1 MLRYLTAGESHGEAL
16 VAFLS
21 GMPAGLKIDQTF
33 VNRELWRRQQGY
45 GRGGR
50 MRIERDTAHILSGVR
65 HGHTIGSPIAMSLAN
80 NDWQNWTESL
90 PVAEGDPA
98 KHKRVASPRPGHADL
113 AGALKYNFPEARYV
127 LERASARESAAR
139 VALCAIAKLFLH
151 KLGIEVLSHV
161 VTTGAITLPDQV
173 PWEKIRALHGRE
185 EVLLNCADPEAE
197 QRMKEEVDKVL
208 KTGDSLGGVFEVVAH
223 QVPPGLGTYVQ
234 WDERLDALLAAAV
247 MSLQAVKAVE
257 IGAGVAAAFAP
268 GSAVHDEIGYTASSG
283 YTAFSRTR
291 NNAGGIEGGVSNGQ
305 EIRVRG
311 YLKPISTLRRPL
323 QSVDFSTREPV
334 KAAYERSDVCVVPA
348 AGVAAEAMVAL
359 TLARSALEKFGG
371 DSMIETLRSRHCLRR
386 RAAKAHR
393 RHVRVDVC
401 RPRRR
406 PRRPANRHRPP
417 HRCHRRHLQG
427 RSRRQTRPYQSRNYS
442 YRGPPL
448 PERRMPQHPRFSRE
462 RISPQQSHGSRPG
475 RSWQSL

>member
-1 MLRYLTAGESHGEAL
+1 MLRYFTAGESHGEAL

-21 GMPAGLKIDQTF
+21 GMPAGLKIDQPF
-33 VNRELWRRQQGY
+33 LDHELWRRQQGY

-50 MRIERDTAHILSGVR
+50 MKIERDSAHILSGVR
-65 HGHTIGSPIAMSLAN
+65 QGMTIGSPISIQLEN
-80 NDWQNWTESL
+80 RDWKNWQESL
-90 PVAEGDPA
+90 PVGEGDPA

-139 VALCAIAKLFLH
+139 VALGAIAKLFLRE
-151 KLGIEVLSHV
+151 LGIEVLSHV
-161 VTTGAITLPDQV
+161 VATGNVTFADQV
-173 PWEKIRALHGRE
+173 PWEKIRVLQDRE
-185 EVLLNCADPEAE
+185 EVLLNCADPETE
-197 QRMKEEVDKVL
+197 QHMKEEVDKVL
-208 KTGDSLGGVFEVVAH
+208 RTGDSLGGVFEVVAH

-257 IGAGVAAAFAP
+257 IGAGVAAAYAP
-268 GSAVHDEIGYTASSG
+268 GSAVHDEIGYSATSG
-283 YTAFSRTR
+283 FTAFSRTR

-359 TLARSALEKFGG
+359 TLSRCALEKFGG
-371 DSMIETLRSRHCLRR
+371 DSMIETLR
-386 RAAKAHR
+386 
-393 RHVRVDVC
+393 
-401 RPRRR
+401 
-406 PRRPANRHRPP
+406 NF
-417 HRCHRRHLQG
+417 QG
-427 RSRRQTRPYQSRNYS
+427 YC
-442 YRGPPL
+442 
-448 PERRMPQHPRFSRE
+448 
-462 RISPQQSHGSRPG
+462 QQ
-475 RSWQSL
+475 LKDY